1 MIDIYLE
8 GKITM
13 FKPKLI
19 YVAVVATLLVT
30 ACGEEKTSATATV
43 LPATPASLELAKTDV
58 ATVVEQRLQKSVSL
72 TGQLQ
77 ALNYTTVQ
85 SEVNASVA
93 QVLVREGETVK
104 KGQVLVQLATQ
115 DLQAR
120 AKQAEAAL
128 ASAKAESVLANA
140 VKERNEQLYK
150 DHYISEIDYKRGI
163 AEAQARSENVKAQES
178 LLSIAKKALNDT
190 VIASPISGVVAKR
203 HVQAGQMVAMNSPVL
218 NVVDLSQLE
227 LVASIA
233 PEHLASSQVGQ
244 TLQFNVQGFSEN
256 FSAKVS
262 RINPVA
268 DAATRAVTFYGTVQ
282 NPQAQLKAGLFV
294 QGVLALGSATQGL
307 VVPKVALRHEQNQD
321 FIWIIETNKLTK
333 RAVKVGIIDD
343 KTGLALISQGVQ
355 LNEKVVLAQLNAQAV
370 NMPIK
375 IVE

>member
-1 MIDIYLE
+1 
-8 GKITM
+8 M

-150 DHYISEIDYKRGI
+150 DHYISDIDYKRGI

-178 LLSIAKKALNDT
+178 LLSIAKKALNDA
-190 VIASPISGVVAKR
+190 VIVSPISGVVAKR

-218 NVVDLSQLE
+218 DVVDLSQLE

-233 PEHLASSQVGQ
+233 PEHLASLQVGQ
-244 TLQFNVQGFSEN
+244 ALQFNVQGFSQSFTAN
-256 FSAKVS
+256 VS

-268 DAATRAVTFYGTVQ
+268 DAATRAVTFYATVQ

-307 VVPKVALRHEQNQD
+307 VVPKSAIKNEQNQNFVWVVD
-321 FIWIIETNKLTK
+321 ANKLNK
-333 RAVKVGIIDD
+333 RPVTIALVDD